1 MQRGVEVHRQFFES
15 RTNPTEFLGPTG
27 ALLNHMA
34 LAIRPAIKSD
44 GWITTGMFIVPM
56 RYHRFYP
63 LRPEPIANSRC
74 TVTFVADQ
82 LPGLASPTMLT

>member
-1 MQRGVEVHRQFFES
+1 MQHGVEVHRQFFKS
-15 RTNPTEFLGPTG
+15 RTNLAEFLEPTD

-63 LRPEPIANSRC
+63 LRPEPITNSRC
-74 TVTFVADQ
+74 TVTFVAD
-82 LPGLASPTMLT
+82 LHPGLASPTMPT